1 MITVHLE
8 NIGARR
14 FTGDDADIAA
24 AAWAIDTAKA
34 RDTDVDD
41 EINAH
46 HRTTSTRAAAAILKF
61 VRGAKRIVTTNEVAE
76 ATALSST
83 CCIRVLKAYAALGEV
98 ISHGQDSPRRPM
110 KWEVA

>member
-14 FTGDDADIAA
+14 FNDEYTAT
-24 AAWAIDTAKA
+24 AWASDTAKA
-34 RDTDVDD
+34 RDTDVED

-46 HRTTSTRAAAAILKF
+46 HRTTSTRAAAAILKY

-98 ISHGQDSPRRPM
+98 TDHGQESARQPK

>member
-34 RDTDVDD
+34 RDTDVED

-46 HRTTSTRAAAAILKF
+46 HRTTSTRAAAAILKY
-61 VRGAKRIVTTNEVAE
+61 VRGAKRIVTTNEVAA
-76 ATALSST
+76 ATGLSNT
-83 CCIRVLKAYAALGEV
+83 CCVRVLKAFAALGEV
-98 ISHGQDSPRRPM
+98 TDHGQESARQPK